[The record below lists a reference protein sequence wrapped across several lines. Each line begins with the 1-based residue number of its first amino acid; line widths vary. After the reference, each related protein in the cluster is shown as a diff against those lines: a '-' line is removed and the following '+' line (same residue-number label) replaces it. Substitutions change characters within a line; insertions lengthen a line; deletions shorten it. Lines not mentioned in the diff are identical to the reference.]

1 MQSGHL
7 WTSGPAEPAA
17 NDPKRS
23 QSGSKSAAQH
33 VSLVRVCYP
42 FGRKHGRDRGNAP
55 AAFITLLAGSAAW
68 PIAARAQQP
77 AMPVI
82 GYLDT
87 RSPDAVV
94 DRLRAFRQGLKD
106 TGYVERENV
115 GIEYRWAEGQYDR
128 LPELAAELVRRP
140 VTAIVATST
149 SSALAAKAA
158 TTTIPVVFLVPEDP
172 VRLGLVA
179 SLARPG
185 GNLTGINFFA
195 SELAAKR
202 LELLRELVP
211 GATRI
216 TVLVNPANT
225 TTTEAALRDAVPAAR
240 VIGQQIQVLNA
251 STSREIDAAFASI
264 VREQLDA
271 LFVATD
277 PFLISRR
284 AQLVNLASRHAIPAT
299 FPSREFTEIGGLMS
313 YGANIPEAYHQVGVH
328 AARILKGAKP
338 ADLPVVQSSK
348 FELVINSSTARM
360 LGLTVPRQAAHIA
373 DEMIE

>member
-1 MQSGHL
+1 
-7 WTSGPAEPAA
+7 
-17 NDPKRS
+17 
-23 QSGSKSAAQH
+23 
-33 VSLVRVCYP
+33 
-42 FGRKHGRDRGNAP
+42 
-55 AAFITLLAGSAAW
+55 
-68 PIAARAQQP
+68 
-77 AMPVI
+77 MPVI

-87 RSPDAVV
+87 RSPDAVA

-240 VIGQQIQVLNA
+240 AIGLQTQVLNA
-251 STSREIDAAFASI
+251 STSLEIDAAFASI
-264 VREQLDA
+264 VRERLDA

-284 AQLVNLASRHAIPAT
+284 A
-299 FPSREFTEIGGLMS
+299 
-313 YGANIPEAYHQVGVH
+313 
-328 AARILKGAKP
+328 
-338 ADLPVVQSSK
+338 
-348 FELVINSSTARM
+348 
-360 LGLTVPRQAAHIA
+360 
-373 DEMIE
+373 